1 MNVKGY
7 TASTY
12 GDRIAGVYDEFYG
25 PSNETER
32 VDVLEELAAGGRALE
47 LGVGTGKYALP
58 LSARG
63 VEVHGI
69 EASQAMVDQLRAK
82 ESCTTIPITVG
93 DFADIEVE
101 GAFSLIFVVS
111 NTFFM
116 LTTQEDQLRCFE
128 NVASHL
134 EEPGLFL
141 VHAFVPDVSMFGERG
156 SRHLSASLPDLD
168 SVQLDVSVHDAMNQV
183 VDFRHLHLTEEGM
196 SMYPGR
202 LRYAWP
208 SELDLMARLAGLR
221 LRERWTNWRRSPF
234 TSQSRSHVSV
244 YERA

>member
-1 MNVKGY
+1 M
-7 TASTY
+7 
-12 GDRIAGVYDEFYG
+12 YDEFYG

-141 VHAFVPDVSMFGERG
+141 GRVH
-156 SRHLSASLPDLD
+156 
-168 SVQLDVSVHDAMNQV
+168 
-183 VDFRHLHLTEEGM
+183 T
-196 SMYPGR
+196 
-202 LRYAWP
+202 
-208 SELDLMARLAGLR
+208 
-221 LRERWTNWRRSPF
+221 T
-234 TSQSRSHVSV
+234 
-244 YERA
+244 